1 MKKYPLLHEKGA
13 YAPTQVYSHEDVK
26 NIVQYAA
33 MRGIRVVPE
42 FDVPG
47 MIFVISDFMKD
58 IPIHG
63 VKDIQMQ
70 LQFAQV

>member
-13 YAPTQVYSHEDVK
+13 YAPTQVYTQEDVK

-47 MIFVISDFMKD
+47 NLGHLWKRD
-58 IPIHG
+58 
-63 VKDIQMQ
+63 
-70 LQFAQV
+70 